1 MSGAPLPVVDVA
13 VGVVRA
19 ADGSVL
25 LAERTARQ
33 ISAGFWELPGGK
45 IDPGET
51 PAQAA
56 ARELAEEV
64 GIESR
69 KLRPRITYDHTFRTK
84 RVRLHFFDVL
94 EWAGTPNGREGQRL
108 AWVDPGRPRVAPI
121 LPSNARVLA
130 SIGLPRLCFASRESD
145 EPAAFLRA
153 LPQALSAGVR
163 FVLVRASRLAP
174 DQRMA
179 FARRV
184 DTLAAPFGAQVLL
197 AGKPLE
203 AQRAG
208 VAGLLSC
215 GCEVSRVSARPAV
228 SLWAATCSTQADLA
242 RALALGADLIVASPV
257 YGGAQAEGHAEPEPG
272 GTAPIGWEGLRR
284 LAEICPIPVYA
295 DGGTSAA
302 DLSRAGRAGA
312 AGVIAPDY

>member
-1 MSGAPLPVVDVA
+1 MSTAPLPVVDVA

-33 ISAGFWELPGGK
+33 ISSGYWELPGGK

-64 GIESR
+64 GIASR
-69 KLRPRITYDHTFRTK
+69 KLRPRITYGHTFRTK
-84 RVRLHFFDVL
+84 RLRLHFFDVL
-94 EWAGTPNGREGQRL
+94 EWTGTPHGREGQRV
-108 AWVDPGRPRVAPI
+108 AWVDPAQPRVAPI
-121 LPSNARVLA
+121 LPSNARLLA
-130 SIGLPRLCFASRESD
+130 SLGLAPLCFTSREGD
-145 EPAAFLRA
+145 EPGAFLRA
-153 LPQALSAGVR
+153 LPHALAAGVR

-174 DQRMA
+174 DQRIA

-184 DTLAAPFGAQVLL
+184 DAVAGPFGARVLL

-215 GCEVSRVSARPAV
+215 GCEVSRLSARPGV
-228 SLWAATCSTQADLA
+228 GLWAATCATPADLA
-242 RALALGADLIVASPV
+242 RALELGADLVIASPV
-257 YGGAQAEGHAEPEPG
+257 LDGAEAAGP
-272 GTAPIGWEGLRR
+272 APFGWEGLRR

-295 DGGTSAA
+295 DGGTSSA
-302 DLSRAGRAGA
+302 DLLQARSAGA
-312 AGVIAPDY
+312 AGVVALDY

>member
-1 MSGAPLPVVDVA
+1 MSTAPLPVVEVA
-13 VGVVRA
+13 VSVVRA

-45 IDPGET
+45 IEPGET

-69 KLRPRITYDHTFRTK
+69 KLRPRITYGHIFRTK
-84 RVRLHFFDVL
+84 RLRLHFFDVL
-94 EWAGTPNGREGQRL
+94 EWTGTPNGREGQRL

-121 LPSNARVLA
+121 LPSNERLLA
-130 SIGLPRLCFASRESD
+130 ALGLPPLCFASRESD
-145 EPAAFLRA
+145 DPAAFLRA
-153 LPQALSAGVR
+153 LPQALAAGVR
-163 FVLVRASRLAP
+163 FVLVRALRLAP
-174 DQRMA
+174 DQRIA

-184 DTLAAPFGAQVLL
+184 DAVAAPFGAQVLL

-215 GCEVSRVSARPAV
+215 GCELSRLSARPSV
-228 SLWAATCSTQADLA
+228 GLWAAGCATPADLA
-242 RALALGADLIVASPV
+242 RAQTLGADLIVASPV
-257 YGGAQAEGHAEPEPG
+257 LGEAEAEGV
-272 GTAPIGWEGLRR
+272 APFGWEGLRR
-284 LAEICPIPVYA
+284 LAEACPLPVYA
-295 DGGTSAA
+295 DGGISAA
-302 DLSRAGRAGA
+302 GLAQARRAGA
-312 AGVIAPDY
+312 AGVVAHDY